1 MKAYKGF
8 DKDLKCRGFQYEIGK
23 EYEEKEAEACEKGF
37 HACENPLEVFRYY
50 PPCDGNRYCEVEQDG
65 ELSKHGG
72 DSKVA
77 STKIK
82 IGVELGLKGLIQAGV
97 SFILDKVNW
106 KADAATNT
114 DAQSAAV
121 NLGYRSAATNTG
133 DLSAAMNTGDYSAV
147 VNSGDYSAAMNTGY
161 RSAAVNSG
169 DRSAAVN
176 TGDYSAVVNSG
187 DYSAAMNTGYRSAA
201 VNSGDRSAAVNTG
214 DYSAVVNSGIQS
226 AVVNSGIQSAAVNS
240 GIQSAAVNSGIGS
253 AAVNSGTRS
262 AAEVSNGDSVA
273 IVTGYNSKAKAGLGS
288 AIVIAERGDWN
299 GKTYP
304 LNNIKAAIVDGEKI
318 KADTWYTLKNG
329 EFVECD

>member
-133 DLSAAMNTGDYSAV
+133 DLSAAMNTGD
-147 VNSGDYSAAMNTGY
+147 
-161 RSAAVNSG
+161 
-169 DRSAAVN
+169 RSAAVN
-176 TGDYSAVVNSG
+176 TGDYSAVMNTG
-187 DYSAAMNTGYRSAA
+187 DYSAAMNTG
-201 VNSGDRSAAVNTG
+201 DRSAAMNTG
-214 DYSAVVNSGIQS
+214 F
-226 AVVNSGIQSAAVNS
+226 
-240 GIQSAAVNSGIGS
+240 QSAAVNSGIGS
-253 AAVNSGTRS
+253 AAVNSGIQSAAVNSGTRSTAVNSGTGS

-273 IVTGYNSKAKAGLGS
+273 IVTGYNSKAKAGFGS
-288 AIVIAERGDWN
+288 AIVITERGVWN

-304 LNNIKAAIVDGEKI
+304 LINIKAAIVDGEKI

-329 EFVECD
+329 EFVECN

>member
-121 NLGYRSAATNTG
+121 NWGYRSAATNTG
-133 DLSAAMNTGDYSAV
+133 DLSAAMNT
-147 VNSGDYSAAMNTGY
+147 
-161 RSAAVNSG
+161 G

-201 VNSGDRSAAVNTG
+201 VNSGF
-214 DYSAVVNSGIQS
+214 
-226 AVVNSGIQSAAVNS
+226 
-240 GIQSAAVNSGIGS
+240 QSAAVNSGIGS

-262 AAEVSNGDSVA
+262 AAVNSGTRSAAEVSTGDSVA

-288 AIVIAERGDWN
+288 AIVIAERGVWN

-304 LNNIKAAIVDGEKI
+304 LINIKAAIVDGEKI

>member
-1 MKAYKGF
+1 MDVGCVTIVILAQTKTNAKTKNKQKGDIKMKAYKGF
-8 DKDLKCRGFQYEIGK
+8 DRDLKCRGFQYEIGK

-72 DSKVA
+72 DFKVA

-114 DAQSAAV
+114 GAQSAAV
-121 NLGYRSAATNTG
+121 NSGYRSAATNTG
-133 DLSAAMNTGDYSAV
+133 DLSVAMNT
-147 VNSGDYSAAMNTGY
+147 
-161 RSAAVNSG
+161 G

-187 DYSAAMNTGYRSAA
+187 NYSAAMNTGYH
-201 VNSGDRSAAVNTG
+201 
-214 DYSAVVNSGIQS
+214 
-226 AVVNSGIQSAAVNS
+226 
-240 GIQSAAVNSGIGS
+240 S
-253 AAVNSGTRS
+253 AAVNSGTRSTAVNSGTGS

-273 IVTGYNSKAKAGLGS
+273 IVTGYNSKAKAGFGS
-288 AIVIAERGDWN
+288 AIVITERGVWN

-304 LNNIKAAIVDGEKI
+304 LINIKAAIVDGEKI
-318 KADTWYTLKNG
+318 KADTWYTLRNG

>member
-1 MKAYKGF
+1 M
-8 DKDLKCRGFQYEIGK
+8 D
-23 EYEEKEAEACEKGF
+23 
-37 HACENPLEVFRYY
+37 
-50 PPCDGNRYCEVEQDG
+50 QDG

-106 KADAATNT
+106 KDDAATNT
-114 DAQSAAV
+114 
-121 NLGYRSAATNTG
+121 GYYSAATNTG
-133 DLSAAMNTGDYSAV
+133 Y
-147 VNSGDYSAAMNTGY
+147 YSAATNTGNY
-161 RSAAVNSG
+161 
-169 DRSAAVN
+169 
-176 TGDYSAVVNSG
+176 
-187 DYSAAMNTGYRSAA
+187 
-201 VNSGDRSAAVNTG
+201 
-214 DYSAVVNSGIQS
+214 
-226 AVVNSGIQSAAVNS
+226 
-240 GIQSAAVNSGIGS
+240 
-253 AAVNSGTRS
+253 S

-288 AIVIAERGDWN
+288 AIVIAERGVWN

-304 LNNIKAAIVDGEKI
+304 LINIKAAIVDGEKI

>member
-8 DKDLKCRGFQYEIGK
+8 DRDLKCRGFQYEIGK

-37 HACENPLEVFRYY
+37 HACENPLEVFSYY

-106 KADAATNT
+106 KADAVRKA
-114 DAQSAAV
+114 
-121 NLGYRSAATNTG
+121 G
-133 DLSAAMNTGDYSAV
+133 DLSAAMNTGDQSAAV
-147 VNSGDYSAAMNTGY
+147 NTGAQSVAVNSGERSAAVNSGE

-169 DRSAAVN
+169 DRSAA
-176 TGDYSAVVNSG
+176 
-187 DYSAAMNTGYRSAA
+187 
-201 VNSGDRSAAVNTG
+201 
-214 DYSAVVNSGIQS
+214 
-226 AVVNSGIQSAAVNS
+226 
-240 GIQSAAVNSGIGS
+240 
-253 AAVNSGTRS
+253 
-262 AAEVSNGDSVA
+262 EVSNGGSVA
-273 IVTGYNSKAKAGLGS
+273 IVTGRNSKAKAGLGS
-288 AIVIAERGDWN
+288 AIVVAERNDWN
-299 GKTYP
+299 GETYP

>member
-82 IGVELGLKGLIQAGV
+82 IGVELGLKGLIQTGV

-133 DLSAAMNTGDYSAV
+133 DLSAAMNTGD
-147 VNSGDYSAAMNTGY
+147 

-169 DRSAAVN
+169 
-176 TGDYSAVVNSG
+176 TG
-187 DYSAAMNTGYRSAA
+187 
-201 VNSGDRSAAVNTG
+201 
-214 DYSAVVNSGIQS
+214 
-226 AVVNSGIQSAAVNS
+226 
-240 GIQSAAVNSGIGS
+240 
-253 AAVNSGTRS
+253 S

>member
-1 MKAYKGF
+1 MKTYKGF

-37 HACENPLEVFRYY
+37 HACENPLEVFNYY
-50 PPCDGNRYCEVEQDG
+50 PPCDGNRYCEVDQDG
-65 ELSKHGG
+65 ELSKYGG

-82 IGVELGLKGLIQAGV
+82 IGVEFGLKGLIQAGV

-106 KADAATNT
+106 KDDAATNT
-114 DAQSAAV
+114 G
-121 NLGYRSAATNTG
+121 NY
-133 DLSAAMNTGDYSAV
+133 
-147 VNSGDYSAAMNTGY
+147 
-161 RSAAVNSG
+161 
-169 DRSAAVN
+169 
-176 TGDYSAVVNSG
+176 
-187 DYSAAMNTGYRSAA
+187 
-201 VNSGDRSAAVNTG
+201 
-214 DYSAVVNSGIQS
+214 
-226 AVVNSGIQSAAVNS
+226 
-240 GIQSAAVNSGIGS
+240 
-253 AAVNSGTRS
+253 S

-288 AIVIAERGDWN
+288 AIVIAERAVWN

-304 LNNIKAAIVDGEKI
+304 LINIKAAIVDGEKI

>member
-8 DKDLKCRGFQYEIGK
+8 DRDLKCRGFQYEIGK

-37 HACENPLEVFRYY
+37 HACENPLEVFSYY

-65 ELSKHGG
+65 ELSKHGS

-106 KADAATNT
+106 KADAAMNSG
-114 DAQSAAV
+114 DQSAAV

-133 DLSAAMNTGDYSAV
+133 DQSAAMNTGDQ
-147 VNSGDYSAAMNTGY
+147 SAAVNTGAK
-161 RSAAVNSG
+161 SVAVNSG

-176 TGDYSAVVNSG
+176 SG
-187 DYSAAMNTGYRSAA
+187 E
-201 VNSGDRSAAVNTG
+201 
-214 DYSAVVNSGIQS
+214 
-226 AVVNSGIQSAAVNS
+226 
-240 GIQSAAVNSGIGS
+240 
-253 AAVNSGTRS
+253 RS
-262 AAEVSNGDSVA
+262 AAEVSNGGSVA
-273 IVTGYNSKAKAGLGS
+273 IVTGRNSKAKAGLGS
-288 AIVIAERGDWN
+288 AIVIAERGVWN

-304 LNNIKAAIVDGEKI
+304 LINIKAAIVDGEKI

>member
-23 EYEEKEAEACEKGF
+23 EYEEKEAEACE
-37 HACENPLEVFRYY
+37 NPLEVFRYY

-65 ELSKHGG
+65 EFPKHGG

-82 IGVELGLKGLIQAGV
+82 IGVELGLKGLVQAGV

-114 DAQSAAV
+114 GDQSVAVNSGTQSAAV
-121 NLGYRSAATNTG
+121 NSGFRSAATNTG
-133 DLSAAMNTGDYSAV
+133 DWSAATNMGDRSAAMNTGF
-147 VNSGDYSAAMNTGY
+147 
-161 RSAAVNSG
+161 
-169 DRSAAVN
+169 
-176 TGDYSAVVNSG
+176 
-187 DYSAAMNTGYRSAA
+187 
-201 VNSGDRSAAVNTG
+201 
-214 DYSAVVNSGIQS
+214 
-226 AVVNSGIQSAAVNS
+226 
-240 GIQSAAVNSGIGS
+240 
-253 AAVNSGTRS
+253 RS
-262 AAEVSNGDSVA
+262 AAEVSSGGSVA
-273 IVTGYNSKAKAGLGS
+273 IVTDYQSKAKAGLGS

-304 LNNIKAAIVDGEKI
+304 LINIKAAIVDGEKI
-318 KADTWYTLKNG
+318 KADTWYTLING

>member
-1 MKAYKGF
+1 MKTYKGF

-37 HACENPLEVFRYY
+37 HACENPLEVFSHY

-82 IGVELGLKGLIQAGV
+82 IGVELGLKGLIKAGV

-106 KADAATNT
+106 KDDAATNIGSY
-114 DAQSAAV
+114 SAA
-121 NLGYRSAATNTG
+121 
-133 DLSAAMNTGDYSAV
+133 
-147 VNSGDYSAAMNTGY
+147 VNSGDYSAAT
-161 RSAAVNSG
+161 
-169 DRSAAVN
+169 N
-176 TGDYSAVVNSG
+176 TGDYSA
-187 DYSAAMNTGYRSAA
+187 ATNTG
-201 VNSGDRSAAVNTG
+201 G
-214 DYSAVVNSGIQS
+214 
-226 AVVNSGIQSAAVNS
+226 
-240 GIQSAAVNSGIGS
+240 
-253 AAVNSGTRS
+253 RS

-273 IVTGYNSKAKAGLGS
+273 IVTGYQSKAKAGLGS
-288 AIVIAERGDWN
+288 AIVIAERDEWN
-299 GKTYP
+299 GETYP
-304 LNNIKAAIVDGEKI
+304 LLNIKAAIVDGEKI

>member
-8 DKDLKCRGFQYEIGK
+8 DRDLKCRGFQYEIGK

-133 DLSAAMNTGDYSAV
+133 DLSAAVSTGDYSAV

-169 DRSAAVN
+169 F
-176 TGDYSAVVNSG
+176 
-187 DYSAAMNTGYRSAA
+187 
-201 VNSGDRSAAVNTG
+201 
-214 DYSAVVNSGIQS
+214 Q
-226 AVVNSGIQSAAVNS
+226 
-240 GIQSAAVNSGIGS
+240 S
-253 AAVNSGTRS
+253 AAVNSGTRSAAVNSGTGS

>member
-1 MKAYKGF
+1 MDVGCVTIVILAQTKTNAKTKNKQKGDIKMKAYKGF
-8 DKDLKCRGFQYEIGK
+8 DRDLKCRGFQYEIGK

-114 DAQSAAV
+114 GTQSAAV
-121 NLGYRSAATNTG
+121 NSGYRSAATNTG
-133 DLSAAMNTGDYSAV
+133 DL
-147 VNSGDYSAAMNTGY
+147 
-161 RSAAVNSG
+161 
-169 DRSAAVN
+169 
-176 TGDYSAVVNSG
+176 
-187 DYSAAMNTGYRSAA
+187 
-201 VNSGDRSAAVNTG
+201 
-214 DYSAVVNSGIQS
+214 
-226 AVVNSGIQSAAVNS
+226 
-240 GIQSAAVNSGIGS
+240 
-253 AAVNSGTRS
+253 S

-273 IVTGYNSKAKAGLGS
+273 IVTGYNSKAKAGFGS
-288 AIVIAERGDWN
+288 AIVITERGVWN

-304 LNNIKAAIVDGEKI
+304 LINIKAAIVDGEKI
-318 KADTWYTLKNG
+318 KANTWYTLRNG

>member
-8 DKDLKCRGFQYEIGK
+8 DRDLKCRGFQYEIGK

-133 DLSAAMNTGDYSAV
+133 DLSAAVSTGDYSAV

-169 DRSAAVN
+169 FQ
-176 TGDYSAVVNSG
+176 
-187 DYSAAMNTGYRSAA
+187 SAA
-201 VNSGDRSAAVNTG
+201 VNSGF
-214 DYSAVVNSGIQS
+214 
-226 AVVNSGIQSAAVNS
+226 QSAAVNS
-240 GIQSAAVNSGIGS
+240 GIQSAAVNSGFQS
-253 AAVNSGTRS
+253 AAVNSGTRSAAVNSGTGS

>member
-1 MKAYKGF
+1 MLKQNNKQKGDIKMKAYKGF
-8 DKDLKCRGFQYEIGK
+8 DRDLKCRGFQYEIGK

-133 DLSAAMNTGDYSAV
+133 DLSAAMNTGD
-147 VNSGDYSAAMNTGY
+147 
-161 RSAAVNSG
+161 RSAAVS
-169 DRSAAVN
+169 

-201 VNSGDRSAAVNTG
+201 VNSGF
-214 DYSAVVNSGIQS
+214 
-226 AVVNSGIQSAAVNS
+226 
-240 GIQSAAVNSGIGS
+240 QSAAVNSGIGS
-253 AAVNSGTRS
+253 AAVNSGIQSAAVNSGFQSAAVNSGTRSAAVNSGTGS

>member
-133 DLSAAMNTGDYSAV
+133 DLSAAMNTGD
-147 VNSGDYSAAMNTGY
+147 
-161 RSAAVNSG
+161 
-169 DRSAAVN
+169 RSAAVN

-201 VNSGDRSAAVNTG
+201 VNSGFQSAT
-214 DYSAVVNSGIQS
+214 VNSGI
-226 AVVNSGIQSAAVNS
+226 GSAAVNS
-240 GIQSAAVNSGIGS
+240 GIQSAAVNSGFQS
-253 AAVNSGTRS
+253 AAVNSGTRSAAVNSGTGS

>member
-1 MKAYKGF
+1 MDIGSVTIVILAQTKTNAETKNKQKGDIKMKAYKGF
-8 DKDLKCRGFQYEIGK
+8 DRDLKCRGFQYEIGK

-133 DLSAAMNTGDYSAV
+133 DLSAAMNTGD
-147 VNSGDYSAAMNTGY
+147 
-161 RSAAVNSG
+161 
-169 DRSAAVN
+169 RSAAVN
-176 TGDYSAVVNSG
+176 TGDYSAAVNSG
-187 DYSAAMNTGYRSAA
+187 FQSAA
-201 VNSGDRSAAVNTG
+201 VNSGIG
-214 DYSAVVNSGIQS
+214 
-226 AVVNSGIQSAAVNS
+226 SAAVNS

-253 AAVNSGTRS
+253 AAVNSGTRSAAVNSGTGS

-304 LNNIKAAIVDGEKI
+304 LINIKAAIVDGEKI

-329 EFVECD
+329 EFVEYD

>member
-8 DKDLKCRGFQYEIGK
+8 DRDLKCRGFQYEIGK

-133 DLSAAMNTGDYSAV
+133 DLSAAMNTGD
-147 VNSGDYSAAMNTGY
+147 
-161 RSAAVNSG
+161 RSAAVS
-169 DRSAAVN
+169 

-187 DYSAAMNTGYRSAA
+187 DYSAAMNTGDYSAA
-201 VNSGDRSAAVNTG
+201 VNSGF
-214 DYSAVVNSGIQS
+214 
-226 AVVNSGIQSAAVNS
+226 
-240 GIQSAAVNSGIGS
+240 QSAAVNSGIGS
-253 AAVNSGTRS
+253 AAVNSGIQSAAVNSGFQSAAVNSGTRSAAVNSGTGS